1 MVDPFFYDKVLK
13 FQCRQCRNLITL
25 NDLNG
30 ILWDEKN
37 YIESLLDESFTTHID
52 IETPASSLW
61 WGDFGGSGGGAQIIE
76 YTLRSTICNCEINH
90 TFKLFIDF
98 SAIIPDWNEGKRTC
112 YLEEIE
118 EILALNSETMI
129 LTSDF
134 LLLKGEEILNVI
146 HFLFLRWAA
155 LLYKI
160 EIFCPYIY
168 TDTCWK
174 PLLKIISNLKSNH
187 YEVFPI
193 SIYTRKLQEF
203 RRLTLEQ
210 QINKWIND
218 ENLTGCFNVDYEFED
233 PPCYDDPFYPCIH
246 NFGKFI
252 TSNVY
257 STNINFHAKYY
268 AAYSDSGRCEIV
280 LTSFNLIS
288 SELDQYETFK
298 VENIHGLNLDTIRPK
313 LGWKKFILKEELL
326 RKEGVDYFS
335 DERKVKKYINAKG
348 CRVSS
353 DLINGVKLNVI
364 IRKML
369 DKAITRAKK
378 NGRITVKSFDI

>member
-1 MVDPFFYDKVLK
+1 
-13 FQCRQCRNLITL
+13 
-25 NDLNG
+25 
-30 ILWDEKN
+30 
-37 YIESLLDESFTTHID
+37 
-52 IETPASSLW
+52 
-61 WGDFGGSGGGAQIIE
+61 
-76 YTLRSTICNCEINH
+76 
-90 TFKLFIDF
+90 
-98 SAIIPDWNEGKRTC
+98 
-112 YLEEIE
+112 
-118 EILALNSETMI
+118 MI

-168 TDTCWK
+168 SDTCWK
-174 PLLKIISNLKSNH
+174 PLLKIISNIKSNH
-187 YEVFPI
+187 YKVFPI

-218 ENLTGCFNVDYEFED
+218 ENLTGCFNVDYEFEN

-257 STNINFHAKYY
+257 FTNINFHEKYY
-268 AAYSDSGRCEIV
+268 AAYSDSGHCEIV

-288 SELDQYETFK
+288 SELDQYETFQ
-298 VENIHGLNLDTIRPK
+298 VVNNHGLNLGTIRPN
-313 LGWKKFILKEELL
+313 LDWKRFILKEELL

-335 DERKVKKYINAKG
+335 NEKKVRKYINAKG

-353 DLINGVKLNVI
+353 DLINGAELNMI
-364 IRKML
+364 IKKIL
-369 DKAITRAKK
+369 NKPITKAKK
-378 NGRITVKSFDI
+378 NGRIIVKSFDI